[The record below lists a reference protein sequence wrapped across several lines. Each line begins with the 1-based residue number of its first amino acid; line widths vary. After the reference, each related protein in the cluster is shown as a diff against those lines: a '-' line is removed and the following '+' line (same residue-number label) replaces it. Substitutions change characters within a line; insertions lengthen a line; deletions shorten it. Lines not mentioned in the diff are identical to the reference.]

1 MENEAM
7 ETIEMLYSMIS
18 EARRMP
24 LAADKV
30 IVERDAIL
38 GMLEELRDSLPVEI
52 SEAKRLLSAKD
63 EFISNAK
70 REAEQIRKTAE
81 DKARALVEEEEIV
94 KIAKLRSAEITSNT
108 EQKCAELRKVANEYV
123 DDTMRRT
130 EEAIM
135 AALEEVRKS
144 RTSFRSAASAATAAT
159 AAPAQPAARTDD
171 EEVPA
176 VPRTPQ
182 NYDVLSADEFDDE

>member
-135 AALEEVRKS
+135 TALEEVRKS
-144 RTSFRSAASAATAAT
+144 RTSFRSAASAATAA
-159 AAPAQPAARTDD
+159 PAQPAARTDD

-176 VPRTPQ
+176 TPRTPQ

>member
-144 RTSFRSAASAATAAT
+144 RTSFRSAASAATAA
-159 AAPAQPAARTDD
+159 PAQPAARTED

>member
-144 RTSFRSAASAATAAT
+144 RTSFRSAASAATT
-159 AAPAQPAARTDD
+159 APAQPAARTDD
-171 EEVPA
+171 EEAPA

>member
-38 GMLEELRDSLPVEI
+38 GMLEELRDSLPMEI

-135 AALEEVRKS
+135 TALEEVRKS
-144 RTSFRSAASAATAAT
+144 RTSFRSAASAAT

>member
-144 RTSFRSAASAATAAT
+144 RTSFRSAASAATT
-159 AAPAQPAARTDD
+159 APAQPAARTDD

>member
-38 GMLEELRDSLPVEI
+38 GMLEELRDSLPMEI

-135 AALEEVRKS
+135 TALEEVRKS
-144 RTSFRSAASAATAAT
+144 RTSFRSAASAATT
-159 AAPAQPAARTDD
+159 APAQPAARTDD

>member
-144 RTSFRSAASAATAAT
+144 RTSFRSAARAAT

>member
-144 RTSFRSAASAATAAT
+144 RTSFRSAASAATAA
-159 AAPAQPAARTDD
+159 PAQPAARTED

-176 VPRTPQ
+176 VSRTPQ
-182 NYDVLSADEFDDE
+182 SYDVLSADEFDDE

>member
-135 AALEEVRKS
+135 TALEEVRKS
-144 RTSFRSAASAATAAT
+144 RTSFRSAASAATAA
-159 AAPAQPAARTDD
+159 PAQPAARTDEED
-171 EEVPA
+171 EPA

-182 NYDVLSADEFDDE
+182 SYDVLSADEFDDE

>member
-144 RTSFRSAASAATAAT
+144 RTSFRSAASAATAAPAQT
-159 AAPAQPAARTDD
+159 AARVD
-171 EEVPA
+171 EEDEPA

>member
-38 GMLEELRDSLPVEI
+38 GMLEELRDSLPMEI

-144 RTSFRSAASAATAAT
+144 RTSFRSAASAAAT
-159 AAPAQPAARTDD
+159 APAQPAASTDD

>member
-1 MENEAM
+1 
-7 ETIEMLYSMIS
+7 
-18 EARRMP
+18 MP

-144 RTSFRSAASAATAAT
+144 RTSFRSAASAATAA
-159 AAPAQPAARTDD
+159 PAQPAARTDD

-182 NYDVLSADEFDDE
+182 SYDVLSADEFDDE

>member
-38 GMLEELRDSLPVEI
+38 GMLEELRDSLPMEI

-70 REAEQIRKTAE
+70 REAEQLRKTAE

-144 RTSFRSAASAATAAT
+144 RTSFRSAASAATAA
-159 AAPAQPAARTDD
+159 PAQPAARTAD

-182 NYDVLSADEFDDE
+182 SYDVLSADEFDDE

>member
-38 GMLEELRDSLPVEI
+38 GMLEELRDSLPMEI

-135 AALEEVRKS
+135 TALEEVRKS
-144 RTSFRSAASAATAAT
+144 RTSFRSAASAATAA
-159 AAPAQPAARTDD
+159 PAQPAASTDD

-176 VPRTPQ
+176 APRTPQ

>member
-1 MENEAM
+1 M
-7 ETIEMLYSMIS
+7 
-18 EARRMP
+18 
-24 LAADKV
+24 
-30 IVERDAIL
+30 
-38 GMLEELRDSLPVEI
+38 
-52 SEAKRLLSAKD
+52 
-63 EFISNAK
+63 
-70 REAEQIRKTAE
+70 
-81 DKARALVEEEEIV
+81 

-144 RTSFRSAASAATAAT
+144 RTSFRSAASAATAA
-159 AAPAQPAARTDD
+159 PAQPAARTDD

>member
-70 REAEQIRKTAE
+70 REAEQIRKNAE

-144 RTSFRSAASAATAAT
+144 RTSFRSAASAATAA
-159 AAPAQPAARTDD
+159 PAQPAARTDD

>member
-30 IVERDAIL
+30 IVERDAVL

-144 RTSFRSAASAATAAT
+144 RTSFRSAASAVT
-159 AAPAQPAARTDD
+159 AAPAQTAARTDD

-182 NYDVLSADEFDDE
+182 SYDVLSADEFDDE

>member
-7 ETIEMLYSMIS
+7 ETSEMLYSMIS

-144 RTSFRSAASAATAAT
+144 RTSFRSAASAATAA
-159 AAPAQPAARTDD
+159 PAQPAARTDD

-176 VPRTPQ
+176 GPRTPQ

>member
-182 NYDVLSADEFDDE
+182 SYDVLSADEFDDE

>member
-38 GMLEELRDSLPVEI
+38 GMLEELRDSLPMEI

-144 RTSFRSAASAATAAT
+144 RTSFRSAASAATT
-159 AAPAQPAARTDD
+159 APAQPAARTDD

>member
-144 RTSFRSAASAATAAT
+144 RTSFRSAASAATAA
-159 AAPAQPAARTDD
+159 PAQPAARTDD

-176 VPRTPQ
+176 VSRTPQ

>member
-38 GMLEELRDSLPVEI
+38 GMLEELRDSLPMEI

-144 RTSFRSAASAATAAT
+144 RTSFRSAASAATAA
-159 AAPAQPAARTDD
+159 PAQPAARTDD
-171 EEVPA
+171 EETPA

>member
-38 GMLEELRDSLPVEI
+38 GMLEELRDSLPMEI

-94 KIAKLRSAEITSNT
+94 KIA
-108 EQKCAELRKVANEYV
+108 
-123 DDTMRRT
+123 
-130 EEAIM
+130 
-135 AALEEVRKS
+135 
-144 RTSFRSAASAATAAT
+144 
-159 AAPAQPAARTDD
+159 
-171 EEVPA
+171 
-176 VPRTPQ
+176 
-182 NYDVLSADEFDDE
+182 

>member
-38 GMLEELRDSLPVEI
+38 GMLEELRDSLPMEI

-144 RTSFRSAASAATAAT
+144 RTSFRSAASAATAA
-159 AAPAQPAARTDD
+159 PAQPTARTDD

>member
-144 RTSFRSAASAATAAT
+144 RTSFRSAASAATAA
-159 AAPAQPAARTDD
+159 PAQPAARTDD